1 MESWHQLEV
10 PRNILTC
17 LFLIVIISVVSSLT
31 LHDFYPYGED
41 SGDRSDFTTNGYAAL
56 ELSEFTITNFKLVS
70 SVSFNQFK
78 VS

>member
-10 PRNILTC
+10 PRNIFTC

-41 SGDRSDFTTNGYAAL
+41 SGDRSDFTKKGYAAL
-56 ELSEFTITNFKLVS
+56 ELSEFTITDFKLVP
-70 SVSFNQFK
+70 SVYFNQVK

>member
-1 MESWHQLEV
+1 M
-10 PRNILTC
+10 
-17 LFLIVIISVVSSLT
+17 IISVVSSLT
-31 LHDFYPYGED
+31 SHDFYPYGED

>member
-1 MESWHQLEV
+1 MITYL
-10 PRNILTC
+10 C
-17 LFLIVIISVVSSLT
+17 LIVIISVVSSLN

-41 SGDRSDFTTNGYAAL
+41 SGDRSDFTANGYAAV
-56 ELSEFTITNFKLVS
+56 ELSGFAITNFKLIP